1 MSLNLKFRKSLLSIS
16 NQLGQRDLDL
26 LKFICEVDVPKAR
39 MERVRSGTDLFNALE
54 ERGKLSP
61 KNLGFLVD
69 ILNSIGRGK
78 LIDTYLRSEGFVIPP
93 TSLQVA
99 GPGAS
104 MGSQTLQYLFR
115 DCLAKIAQ
123 ELQSTQVNNLVYLF
137 QTHLQV
143 SPDMVYSAT
152 QLFTLLHQRQ
162 IVTPKDMRTLY
173 DGLLQ
178 INRNDLAILVNE
190 YMTKT
195 GQRPYQGETQGQ

>member
-1 MSLNLKFRKSLLSIS
+1 MSLKFRKALLGIS

-54 ERGKLSP
+54 ERGKLSST
-61 KNLGFLVD
+61 NLGFLND

-78 LIDTYLRSEGFVIPP
+78 LIDTYLKSEGFVITP
-93 TSLQVA
+93 TSLHVA
-99 GPGAS
+99 GAGAS
-104 MGSQTLQYLFR
+104 TGNQYLFR
-115 DCLAKIAQ
+115 NYLAKIAQ
-123 ELQSTQVNNLVYLF
+123 ELQSTQVNSLVYLF
-137 QTHLQV
+137 QTHLQI
-143 SPDMVYSAT
+143 SPDTVYSAT

-178 INRNDLAILVNE
+178 INRNDLAILIND

-195 GQRPYQGETQGQ
+195 GQCPYQGETQGE